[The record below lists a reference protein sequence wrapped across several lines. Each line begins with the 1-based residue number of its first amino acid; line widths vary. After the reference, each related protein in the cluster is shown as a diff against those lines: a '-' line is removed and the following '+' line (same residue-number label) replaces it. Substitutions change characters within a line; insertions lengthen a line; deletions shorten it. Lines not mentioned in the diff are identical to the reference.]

1 MNRQNKGKMD
11 QALSKYERALKQMAK
26 KGQINLPMDD
36 EFAEIVLND
45 LEPVKLTKAE
55 VRRLSMDLRKAHQNR
70 AIEKARA
77 SLPEQKQPFGRYVRF
92 LRCKAELTVVEI
104 ARRLK
109 MERSYLEKI
118 EADLVNPV
126 EIVPEK
132 IADMI
137 ELFKIPFSEFVET
150 VESSLLSAQARRTGR
165 IKTAARS
172 SSWPGSKERGI
183 GVSQAIDAALVEIA
197 KRKGQISRE
206 SIQINEEYL
215 KEIRKE
221 LVKRDRADL
230 LV

>member
-1 MNRQNKGKMD
+1 MNRQNKEITD
-11 QALSKYERALKQMAK
+11 QLLSKYERALKQMAK

-36 EFAEIVLND
+36 ELAEIVLDD
-45 LEPVKLTKAE
+45 LDSVELTKTE
-55 VRRLSMDLRKAHQNR
+55 VRRLSMDLRKAHQNK
-70 AIEKARA
+70 AIEEARA
-77 SLPEQKQPFGRYVRF
+77 LLPEQKQPFGRHLRF
-92 LRCKAELTVVEI
+92 LRCKAKLTVVEI

-109 MERSYLEKI
+109 IQRSYLEKI

-132 IADMI
+132 IADII
-137 ELFKIPFSEFVET
+137 ELFRIPFSEFVET
-150 VESSLLSAQARRTGR
+150 VESSLLSAQARKTGR

-172 SSWPGSKERGI
+172 SSWPGSEERGI

-206 SIQINEEYL
+206 SIRINEEYL
-215 KEIRKE
+215 KEIREE